1 MTDCFEVIHW
11 VILGDNYK
19 GITNKIVNESIYQ
32 ILKADKFKKGKI
44 SVKLGNLNY
53 SHKSETG
60 VKVDGILTD
69 WNLEKYQEHL
79 HRFYRTIIVIIQ
91 YDILE
96 CFSNLALISNSEQS
110 SEA

>member
-1 MTDCFEVIHW
+1 M
-11 VILGDNYK
+11 
-19 GITNKIVNESIYQ
+19 
-32 ILKADKFKKGKI
+32 
-44 SVKLGNLNY
+44 KLGNLNY

-60 VKVDGILTD
+60 AKVDEIITD
-69 WNLEKYQEHL
+69 WNLEKYQERL

-91 YDILE
+91 YDILV